1 VAALLAAL
9 LAAGGCAG
17 NAAPPNPAIARE
29 AVTERGETVLEDQ
42 WAALLIAGGKVG
54 YLHTVTRRIEGERPL
69 IVTSI
74 FSEVGIKRMGVNLS
88 LSTFVEQRETPD
100 GALVSASS
108 DTRGGGTAVSVRM
121 EVRDGQAII
130 TTRTAGE
137 PRTTTTPW
145 DAEVLGPWAQTQRLR
160 QSGFR
165 PGARVEYKIFDPSL
179 QRVIRS
185 AVALDGPE
193 TLRIGGREMMLT
205 RGVMTQDALPGVRTT
220 VWLDERGDVVRS
232 VTDAMLEIE
241 TLRATREEALSA
253 VVPAEAMDV
262 MDRFT
267 IRTERIDAPERVRNA
282 LYRLTLPEEAF
293 KSLALEDARQRIEG
307 RGEGFVTLRVRADA
321 QPAHTGRPPGPECLA
336 ASPYIQSDDADIRA
350 AAREAAGEG
359 TPQERA
365 RRIARWVHKA
375 VHRKD
380 YRVSFAS
387 AKEVLLSREGDCTE
401 HAVLTAA
408 LLRAEGIP
416 SRVTVGVAYWKES
429 FAYHMWTEAYLGG
442 WIPLDATLREDT
454 VSATH
459 IKLGAT
465 ALETAAASDAFLG
478 MVQVIG
484 KLKIEV
490 LSASTQDGG

>member
-1 VAALLAAL
+1 MLNRPGYQATPVHKEAGFTLIELTAA
-9 LAAGGCAG
+9 
-17 NAAPPNPAIARE
+17 
-29 AVTERGETVLEDQ
+29 V
-42 WAALLIAGGKVG
+42 
-54 YLHTVTRRIEGERPL
+54 
-69 IVTSI
+69 
-74 FSEVGIKRMGVNLS
+74 F
-88 LSTFVEQRETPD
+88 
-100 GALVSASS
+100 
-108 DTRGGGTAVSVRM
+108 
-121 EVRDGQAII
+121 II
-130 TTRTAGE
+130 TTALFGVVVTYNAGIDKLRALNESRTA
-137 PRTTTTPW
+137 
-145 DAEVLGPWAQTQRLR
+145 LR
-160 QSGFR
+160 
-165 PGARVEYKIFDPSL
+165 A
-179 QRVIRS
+179 
-185 AVALDGPE
+185 ANN
-193 TLRIGGREMMLT
+193 
-205 RGVMTQDALPGVRTT
+205 
-220 VWLDERGDVVRS
+220 
-232 VTDAMLEIE
+232 EIE

-465 ALETAAASDAFLG
+465 ALGTAAASDAFLG